1 MTLVSSVQRARVT
14 KAIMKWDVGD
24 TCCNSSVSAKF
35 ALPLNSRND
44 VMIEIFI
51 VSFSES
57 ILKSQRGKNMG
68 NYGKAK
74 EYR

>member
-14 KAIMKWDVGD
+14 KAVMKWDVGD

-44 VMIEIFI
+44 VMMEVFTD
-51 VSFSES
+51 FSPFMVF
-57 ILKSQRGKNMG
+57 QQV
-68 NYGKAK
+68 Y
-74 EYR
+74 